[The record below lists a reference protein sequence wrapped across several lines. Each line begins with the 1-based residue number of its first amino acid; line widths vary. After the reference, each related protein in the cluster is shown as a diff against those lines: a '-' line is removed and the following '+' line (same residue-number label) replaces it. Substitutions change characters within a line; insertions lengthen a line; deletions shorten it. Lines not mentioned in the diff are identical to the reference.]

1 MSRENYTNKT
11 SRRKR
16 SCDFD
21 ARSCVRVYYTTLTL
35 KFFIEKEAEFVCLRY
50 AKTRETGFK
59 SAAMRGQLAAPQ

>member
-21 ARSCVRVYYTTLTL
+21 ARPRVRVYYTTLTS
-35 KFFIEKEAEFVCLRY
+35 KIFVEKYEEFVCLQY
-50 AKTRETGFK
+50 AKTHRIGFK
-59 SAAMRGQLAAPQ
+59 NETKPRELSSSQ